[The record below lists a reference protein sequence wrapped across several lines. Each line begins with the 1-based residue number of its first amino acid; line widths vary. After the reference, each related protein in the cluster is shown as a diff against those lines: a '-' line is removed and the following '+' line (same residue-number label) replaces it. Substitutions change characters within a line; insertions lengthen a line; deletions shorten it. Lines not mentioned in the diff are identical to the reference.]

1 MAGFLSLFN
10 EPERIIVAKGFW
22 IDIKTSLTAEDYEAA
37 QRALLGKM
45 SMSGNNLTAEPDTIA
60 YQNELVYRAIVDWN
74 LTDEEGNDLPLTPA
88 KLKHNSISRLP
99 QAVFIDIYERINEA
113 SKPRSGEDE
122 IQFRDGGESRDN
134 GNESLGGASVSTE
147 VSN

>member
-10 EPERIIVAKGFW
+10 EPERLIVAKGFW
-22 IDIKTSLTAEDYEAA
+22 IDIKTSLTAQDYEAA

-60 YQNELVYRAIVDWN
+60 YQNELVYRSIVSWN
-74 LTDEEGNDLPLTPA
+74 LTDEEGNDLPLEPA
-88 KLKHNSISRLP
+88 KLKHISIGRLP
-99 QAVFIDIYERINEA
+99 QAVFIDIYERINES

-122 IQFRDGGESRDN
+122 IQFRDSGTSRDN
-134 GNESLGGASVSTE
+134 GNESLDGAFFATE
-147 VSN
+147 VSD